1 VPADRPPAEG
11 HLTVVGRAY
20 SPAEVKP
27 LPRTPTRR
35 HRACT
40 QCGGYLQGSRE
51 FVGVCLN
58 CAEGRGWV
66 VQQVA
71 DAPPP
76 WLKRK

>member
-1 VPADRPPAEG
+1 MDPQWPY
-11 HLTVVGRAY
+11 GRVY
-20 SPAEVKP
+20 SPLEVRALRP
-27 LPRTPTRR
+27 FPAPH

-40 QCGGYLQGSRE
+40 QCGGYLQGTRE
-51 FVGVCLN
+51 QVGVCLN
-58 CAEGRGWV
+58 CAEGRGWI